1 MVLLGNVKEDNP
13 KKKLNIGKIFKIS
26 IIVILIILLIA
37 LIVSYENNNDVR
49 NFFDIYIFR
58 KIINE
63 ESVSNIDISMSKDIN
78 ILAYDKYLAV
88 LEQNK
93 LKLYNKSGN
102 QETSLDVEISNP
114 IYETCGN
121 YICIAEKKGKKLYL
135 ISNKNIVWQ
144 KDIEGTI
151 DSVNVNKNGYVSVTI
166 SGTSYKSVIETF
178 EPNGDELFKTYL
190 ATTNA
195 IATDISNDNKYLAI
209 AQANFSGVVIQSS
222 IEIISI
228 EDAKNNSDESIKYTH
243 TANTNDLI
251 INIKYNN
258 KNDLVCMYD
267 QHIDIF
273 KAGQN
278 TELVNLNSQDV
289 IFTDINV
296 SSKIIQIVKT
306 QSNLLNT
313 IIELQI
319 INSNNIND
327 IHKYTIEKTPKK
339 IYTQGNM
346 IAINLGT
353 SIIFINDNGW
363 LVKKYESNQ
372 GEIQNIVMCDKI
384 AGVIFKDKINI
395 VSL

>member
-1 MVLLGNVKEDNP
+1 MALLGNATEDKP
-13 KKKLNIGKIFKIS
+13 KKKLNKGKIFKIS
-26 IIVILIILLIA
+26 IIVILIILFISLII
-37 LIVSYENNNDVR
+37 LYENNNDVR

-63 ESVSNIDISMSKDIN
+63 ENVSSIDIGMSKDIN
-78 ILAYDKYLAV
+78 IFAYDKYLAV
-88 LEQNK
+88 LEQNE

-102 QETSLDVEISNP
+102 QETSLELEISNP
-114 IYETCGN
+114 IYATCGN
-121 YICIAEKKGKKLYL
+121 YICIAENKGKKLYL

-144 KDIEGTI
+144 KDIEGII
-151 DSVNVNKNGYVSVTI
+151 DSVNVNKNGYVAVTI

-178 EPNGDELFKTYL
+178 EPNGDELFKKYL

-209 AQANFSGVVIQSS
+209 AQANFSGIVIQSS

-228 EDAKNNSDESIKYTH
+228 EDAKNNSNDSIKYTYV
-243 TANTNDLI
+243 ANADDLI

-273 KAGQN
+273 KDGQN
-278 TELVNLNSQDV
+278 TELVNLHSQDTM
-289 IFTDINV
+289 FADINV

-306 QSNLLNT
+306 QSNVLDT

-327 IHKYTIEKTPKK
+327 IHKYTIEKTPKQ

-353 SIIFINDNGW
+353 SVIFINDNGW
-363 LVKKYESNQ
+363 LVKKYESKQ
-372 GEIQNIVMCDKI
+372 GEIQNIVMCDEI
-384 AGVIFKDKINI
+384 AGIISKNKINI
-395 VSL
+395 ISL